1 MVLMVEGVLIVII
14 AHENHGV
21 GGISNV
27 HGCCSFCVTLLGF
40 IPALALEVCNAICFL
55 FAENF
60 ERKNENMDKMQL
72 QHGRYLS

>member
-40 IPALALEVCNAICFL
+40 IPALALEVCNAICF
-55 FAENF
+55 FF
-60 ERKNENMDKMQL
+60 C
-72 QHGRYLS
+72 

>member
-21 GGISNV
+21 GGISNI

-40 IPALALEVCNAICFL
+40 IPALALEVCNAICFF

-60 ERKNENMDKMQL
+60 ERKDENMDKMQL

>member
-21 GGISNV
+21 GGISNI

-40 IPALALEVCNAICFL
+40 IPALALEVCDAICFFL
-55 FAENF
+55 LEISK
-60 ERKNENMDKMQL
+60 ERMKIWIKCN
-72 QHGRYLS
+72 YSTVVI

>member
-14 AHENHGV
+14 AHGNHGV

-40 IPALALEVCNAICFL
+40 IPALALEVCNAICFF

-60 ERKNENMDKMQL
+60 ERKDENMDKMQL